1 MRRAKPTR
9 SPATVRCRTMA
20 RSPKFALYR
29 ETLQTTGCDVG
40 RIVNRNDR
48 VCDDACPA
56 SPASFLALHRI
67 PRRPG
72 MRFLRH
78 GGIFRSDVAKVK
90 TKTKTKPW
98 GGAAPPPAGRPLAQ
112 VQERAGRITPSS
124 SFSMSSDRLILDRV
138 ARQHCPSPLHRYA
151 QANMSFLQPPLKVT
165 FLLCV
170 DRNKTR

>member
-9 SPATVRCRTMA
+9 SPATMRCRTMA

-56 SPASFLALHRI
+56 SPASFWHCIEFRGAPECVFL
-67 PRRPG
+67 G
-72 MRFLRH
+72 MAESFDPMWPK
-78 GGIFRSDVAKVK
+78 SKPK
-90 TKTKTKPW
+90 TKPKPW

-151 QANMSFLQPPLKVT
+151 QANMSFLPPPLKVT
-165 FLLCV
+165 FLLCG
-170 DRNKTR
+170 RG